1 MESILQNTM
10 VISQRTATLS
20 DASIL
25 LSWRNAQRVREF
37 SLQSEPILLDQHL
50 HWLSARLKRVRFEPL
65 FLFSAENKPIG
76 MSRLDRLSDSINKYE
91 ISILVDPSHHGK
103 GIGRQILDMT
113 CKSFFLL
120 HPEKSLIARINKDN
134 FKSQNLFS
142 SAGFKLQSSTGSY
155 LIFEKL

>member
-1 MESILQNTM
+1 M

-25 LSWRNAQRVREF
+25 LIWRNAQSVREF

-65 FLFSAENKPIG
+65 FLFLAEDNPIG

-91 ISILVDPSHHGK
+91 VSILVDPNHHGK

-120 HPEKSLIARINKDN
+120 HPEKSLIARIHKDN
-134 FKSQNLFS
+134 FKSQSLFI

-155 LIFEKL
+155 VIFEKL